1 MSIGNL
7 SDMQM
12 RKIFV
17 MLVIAL
23 LRLYIN
29 KEIITDDASQLAELE
44 TVIHD
49 AWLRA
54 LSRPYDE

>member
-1 MSIGNL
+1 MNIDHL
-7 SDMQM
+7 SDIQL
-12 RKIFV
+12 RKVFV
-17 MLVIAL
+17 VLVIAL

-29 KEIITDDASQLAELE
+29 KELITDDASQLAELE